1 MEGEAIY
8 DNSVLIDLSLP
19 PLQRSVATDVAYDC
33 GNGRTTMTTVV
44 FRFITVTPQVY
55 SIHLFIEI
63 VVSET

>member
-19 PLQRSVATDVAYDC
+19 PQRNVATDVAYDC

>member
-19 PLQRSVATDVAYDC
+19 PPRSVATDVAYDC